1 MHSTKFY
8 HILSCHYADQNEV
21 IKVQRDHFR
30 NENGCLTAGLY
41 QTQYFGICS
50 RQNRTSKFT
59 RPDQNWTHI
68 PGQTKSM
75 KTYQCGLVIWLF
87 AIAWVNC
94 SSNGKW
100 INSTEYLR
108 STERSTVVLK
118 GGLTRA
124 GWSASHAHVT
134 PLSAL
139 VGRNFML
146 EVVVTRSSA
155 PFSSTSCRD
164 SAKKIEGA
172 KLISIIRQNI
182 Q

>member
-1 MHSTKFY
+1 MVCGSGYDVARCTLLNFIIFYPVIMLLKMKKERYGRIVSEMKMDAWLQGSTKRS
-8 HILSCHYADQNEV
+8 ILVSVSDRTGHPNLLDQTKTGP
-21 IKVQRDHFR
+21 IY
-30 NENGCLTAGLY
+30 L
-41 QTQYFGICS
+41 
-50 RQNRTSKFT
+50 
-59 RPDQNWTHI
+59 PDR
-68 PGQTKSM
+68 TKSM
-75 KTYQCGLVIWLF
+75 KTYDCALVIWLF

-164 SAKKIEGA
+164 SAKK
-172 KLISIIRQNI
+172 
-182 Q
+182 